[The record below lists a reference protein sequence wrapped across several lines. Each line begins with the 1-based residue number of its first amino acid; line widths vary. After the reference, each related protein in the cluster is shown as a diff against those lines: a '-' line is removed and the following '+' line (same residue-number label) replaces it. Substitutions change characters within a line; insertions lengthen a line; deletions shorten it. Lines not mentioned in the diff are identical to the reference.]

1 MKILAI
7 DSSGLV
13 ASVAIATETTLLAE
27 YTINYKK
34 THSQTLLPM
43 IDTIVSMLEMQL
55 EEFDAI
61 AITAGPGSFT
71 GLRIGSATAKGLA
84 MVLQKPI
91 IAIPTVEALAWNVYG
106 TTSLICPLMDAKRS
120 QVYTGLFACP
130 KKETSSTIADSV
142 TTQEL
147 ITLIEQK
154 AVAIEE
160 IIEEINSIGKEV
172 VYLGDG
178 VDAYKEK
185 ICALTKVPYA
195 FAPAHLCKQ
204 RAGSLAACAVPYFY
218 AGKTQTASEHEPIYL
233 RLSQAER
240 ERAEKLKEYK

>member
-1 MKILAI
+1 MKILAL

-13 ASVAIATETTLLAE
+13 ASVAIATETTVLAE

-55 EEFDAI
+55 EELDAI

-106 TTSLICPLMDAKRS
+106 TNSLICPLMDAKRS

-130 KKETSSTIADSV
+130 DKEASNTIAEPV
-142 TTQEL
+142 AQEL

-160 IIEEINSIGKEV
+160 MIEEINTIGKEV

-185 ICALTKVPYA
+185 ICALTKVPYS

-204 RAGSLAACAVPYFY
+204 RAGSLATCAVPYFY
-218 AGKTQTASEHEPIYL
+218 AGRTQTASEHEPIYL

-240 ERAEKLKEYK
+240 EHAEKMKE